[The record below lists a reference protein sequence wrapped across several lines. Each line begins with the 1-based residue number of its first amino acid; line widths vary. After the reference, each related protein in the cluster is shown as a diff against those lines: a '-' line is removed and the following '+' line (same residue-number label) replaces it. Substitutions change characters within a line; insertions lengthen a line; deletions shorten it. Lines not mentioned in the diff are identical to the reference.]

1 MSLEHILQAL
11 EAETDRQIAEIER
24 AAQAE
29 IERIKAEAEAEA
41 EAVCRKHRAAGQAML
56 QVERTRRLN
65 RAKLEASQQVLQTR
79 EKLIIAALAATRQ
92 HLVALTA
99 AETYPPLLRQLTEE
113 SVATLGKTQ
122 PLCLRARKT
131 DVELMNQIAQE
142 LGLSATV
149 IGDLTDGDSS
159 EPAPCLGGL
168 AVSTADN
175 RISLTNT
182 LEARLQRV
190 AQLYRAQIAEIIFD
204 GRQED

>member
-11 EAETDRQIAEIER
+11 EAETEQQIKEVEWT
-24 AAQAE
+24 AQAE
-29 IERIKAEAEAEA
+29 IERIKAQAEVEAET
-41 EAVCRKHRAAGQAML
+41 VCRKHRAAGQAML

-65 RAKLEASQQVLQTR
+65 RAKQEASQQLLQAR
-79 EKLIIAALAATRQ
+79 EQLMTSALAATARQ
-92 HLVALTA
+92 LTA
-99 AETYPPLLRQLTEE
+99 LSSTDAYPHLLRQLAEE

-122 PLCLRARKT
+122 PLCLHARQT
-131 DVELMNQIAQE
+131 DVELVNRIVQE

-149 IGDLTDGDSS
+149 AGDLTNGDS
-159 EPAPCLGGL
+159 PCLGGL

-182 LEARLQRV
+182 LEARLERV
-190 AQLYRAQIAEIIFD
+190 AQLYRTQIAEIVFD

>member
-11 EAETDRQIAEIER
+11 EAEADRQIKGIER
-24 AAQAE
+24 TAQAE
-29 IERIKAEAEAEA
+29 IERVKAEAEAEA
-41 EAVCRKHRAAGQAML
+41 EVVCRKHRASGQAML
-56 QVERTRRLN
+56 QIERTRRLN
-65 RAKLEASQQVLQTR
+65 RAKLEASQQVLLTR
-79 EKLIIAALAATRQ
+79 EKLIAAALAATRQ
-92 HLVALTA
+92 YLATLTA

-122 PLCLRARKT
+122 SLCLHVRKT
-131 DVELMNQIAQE
+131 DVELMNRIAQG

-149 IGDLTDGDSS
+149 IGDLTGDSS
-159 EPAPCLGGL
+159 EPNPCLGGL

-190 AQLYRAQIAEIIFD
+190 AQLYRAQIAEIVFD
-204 GRQED
+204 QRQED

>member
-11 EAETDRQIAEIER
+11 EAEADRQIKEIER

-29 IERIKAEAEAEA
+29 IERVKAEAEAEA
-41 EAVCRKHRAAGQAML
+41 EAVCRKHRASGQAML

-65 RAKLEASQQVLQTR
+65 RAKLEASQQVLLTR
-79 EKLIIAALAATRQ
+79 EKLIAAALAATRQ
-92 HLVALTA
+92 YLATLTA
-99 AETYPPLLRQLTEE
+99 AEAYPPLLRQLTEE

-122 PLCLRARKT
+122 PLCLRVRKM
-131 DVELMNQIAQE
+131 DIGLMNQIAQE

-159 EPAPCLGGL
+159 EPNPCLGGL

-190 AQLYRAQIAEIIFD
+190 AQLYRAQIAEIVFD
-204 GRQED
+204 QRQEG

>member
-11 EAETDRQIAEIER
+11 EAETDQQIKEIER
-24 AAQAE
+24 TTQTE
-29 IERIKAEAEAEA
+29 VERIKAEAKAEA
-41 EAVCRKHRAAGQAML
+41 ETICRKHRAAGQAML

-65 RAKLEASQQVLQTR
+65 RAKQEASQQLLQAR
-79 EKLIIAALAATRQ
+79 EQLMASALAATARQ
-92 HLVALTA
+92 LAALSTA
-99 AETYPPLLRQLTEE
+99 DTYPHLLRKLTEE

-122 PLCLRARKT
+122 SLCLHARPA
-131 DVELMNQIAQE
+131 DVELVNRISQE

-149 IGDLTDGDSS
+149 AGDLTECDS
-159 EPAPCLGGL
+159 PCLGGL

-182 LEARLQRV
+182 LAARLQRV
-190 AQLYRAQIAEIIFD
+190 AQLYRAQIAEIVFA

>member
-11 EAETDRQIAEIER
+11 EAETDQQIAEIER
-24 AAQAE
+24 AGQDE
-29 IERIKAEAEAEA
+29 IEQVRVEAEAEA
-41 EAVCRKHRAAGQAML
+41 EKIRQKHLSASQILL

-65 RAKLEASQQVLQTR
+65 RAKQGASQQVLQAR
-79 EKLIIAALAATRQ
+79 EKLITAVLAATRQ
-92 HLVALTA
+92 HLVVLAA

-122 PLCLRARKT
+122 PLCLHVRKT
-131 DVELMNQIAQE
+131 DVELMNRIARE

-149 IGDLTDGDSS
+149 IGDLTGDSS
-159 EPAPCLGGL
+159 EPNPCLGGL

-190 AQLYRAQIAEIIFD
+190 AQLYRAQIAEILFD

>member
-11 EAETDRQIAEIER
+11 EAETDQQIAEIER
-24 AAQAE
+24 AGQDE
-29 IERIKAEAEAEA
+29 IEQVRVEAEAEA
-41 EAVCRKHRAAGQAML
+41 EKIRQKHLSTNQILL

-65 RAKLEASQQVLQTR
+65 RAKQEASQQVLQAR
-79 EKLIIAALAATRQ
+79 EKLITAALAATRQ
-92 HLVALTA
+92 HLAALTA

-122 PLCLRARKT
+122 PLCLHVRKT
-131 DVELMNQIAQE
+131 DVELMNRIAQE
-142 LGLSATV
+142 LELSATV
-149 IGDLTDGDSS
+149 IGDLTGDSS
-159 EPAPCLGGL
+159 EPNPCLGGL
-168 AVSTADN
+168 AVSTVDN

>member
-11 EAETDRQIAEIER
+11 EAEADRQIKEIEQT
-24 AAQAE
+24 AQAE
-29 IERIKAEAEAEA
+29 IERVKAEAEAEV
-41 EAVCRKHRAAGQAML
+41 EAVCRKHRASGQAML

-65 RAKLEASQQVLQTR
+65 RAKLEASQQVLQAR
-79 EKLIIAALAATRQ
+79 EKLIATALAATRQ
-92 HLVALTA
+92 DLAALTA
-99 AETYPPLLRQLTEE
+99 TETYPPLLRQLTEE

-122 PLCLRARKT
+122 PLCLHVRKT
-131 DVELMNQIAQE
+131 DVELMNQIAQA

-149 IGDLTDGDSS
+149 IGDLTDGDS
-159 EPAPCLGGL
+159 PCLGGL

-190 AQLYRAQIAEIIFD
+190 AQLYRAQIAEIVFD
-204 GRQED
+204 QWQED

>member
-11 EAETDRQIAEIER
+11 EAETDQQIAEIER
-24 AAQAE
+24 AGQDE
-29 IERIKAEAEAEA
+29 IEQVRVEAEAEA
-41 EAVCRKHRAAGQAML
+41 EKIRQKHLSTNQILL

-65 RAKLEASQQVLQTR
+65 RAKQEASQQVLQAR
-79 EKLIIAALAATRQ
+79 EKLITAALAATRQ
-92 HLVALTA
+92 HLAALTA

-122 PLCLRARKT
+122 PLCLHVRKT
-131 DVELMNQIAQE
+131 DVELMNRIAQE
-142 LGLSATV
+142 LELSAKV
-149 IGDLTDGDSS
+149 IGDLTGDSS
-159 EPAPCLGGL
+159 EPNPCLGGL

>member
-11 EAETDRQIAEIER
+11 EAETDQQIAEIER
-24 AAQAE
+24 AGQDE
-29 IERIKAEAEAEA
+29 IERVRVEAEAEA
-41 EAVCRKHRAAGQAML
+41 EKIRQKYLSTSQILL

-65 RAKLEASQQVLQTR
+65 RAKQGASQQVLQAR

-92 HLVALTA
+92 HLAALTA

-122 PLCLRARKT
+122 PLCLHVRKT

-159 EPAPCLGGL
+159 EPNPCLGGL
-168 AVSTADN
+168 AVSTVDN

-190 AQLYRAQIAEIIFD
+190 AQLYRAQIAEILFD

>member
-11 EAETDRQIAEIER
+11 DAEVDQQITEIER

-79 EKLIIAALAATRQ
+79 EKLITAALAATRQ
-92 HLVALTA
+92 HLAALTA

-122 PLCLRARKT
+122 PLCLHVRKT
-131 DVELMNQIAQE
+131 DIELMNRIAQE

>member
-11 EAETDRQIAEIER
+11 EAETDQQIAEIER
-24 AAQAE
+24 AGQDE
-29 IERIKAEAEAEA
+29 IERVRVEAEAEA
-41 EAVCRKHRAAGQAML
+41 EKIRQKHLSTNQILL

-65 RAKLEASQQVLQTR
+65 RAKQEASQQVLQAR
-79 EKLIIAALAATRQ
+79 EKLITAALAATRQ
-92 HLVALTA
+92 HLAALTA

-122 PLCLRARKT
+122 PLCLHVRKT
-131 DVELMNQIAQE
+131 DVELMNRIAQE
-142 LGLSATV
+142 LELSATV
-149 IGDLTDGDSS
+149 IGDLTGDSS
-159 EPAPCLGGL
+159 EPNPCLGGL